1 MTARLLIDQ
10 VLPRSD
16 LAVTHAGVFPVPPQV
31 CYQTAR
37 QLDFFQSPL
46 IQALIGLRG
55 LPQRLADA
63 LTGHHT
69 PAGSARPRLRLGD
82 DLAGLGF
89 SLLGE
94 TPGVEL
100 VWGQVSRPWKPLAA
114 STRAP
119 RTAEEFAGFDQPG
132 FAKIAFSLRVGP
144 YGNGAS
150 ILTMETRVAL
160 TDDQS
165 RRRFRRYWRLIGP
178 FSTLIRR
185 MALRQVAAELRR
197 PKDQTGMSS
206 HGWRG
211 RRGARPKT
219 VTTKSGVPLSLGERI
234 RTRLEHEVDTR
245 SARLGVGLLRLTNG
259 GIARLWRRQALVL
272 TTRGRRS
279 GTERTVPLQYFPDGD
294 DPPAGR
300 HAGKSWCAMPLTT
313 LRRRGRA
320 RGASVVREGL
330 LAGGLPYLAVGDGPP
345 LVIFP
350 GFTANHA
357 NPSGAERQ
365 FHLRP
370 LMPLARHFT
379 LYWVSRKP
387 ALPPGSTITD
397 LAGHYA
403 HALAKEFTEPVA
415 IIGISTGGSIAQQ
428 FAIDHPKLVRRL
440 VLIATACQLGPAG
453 RRMQRDLARFTL
465 AGRPRRAWAAT
476 GPGLATTAAGGR
488 LYGRCCGWP
497 APSSIRRTLRH
508 AGDDRR
514 RGPLRRR
521 LPAASHHGP
530 NPDHRRGAGPQL
542 HSRAVPGD
550 RRAHPRRPTA
560 AVPRQGPR
568 PHRHVGLQARRR

>member
-119 RTAEEFAGFDQPG
+119 RTAAEFAGFDQPG

-144 YGNGAS
+144 YGNGTS

-185 MALRQVAAELRR
+185 MALGQVAAELRR

-206 HGWRG
+206 HGRRG
-211 RRGARPKT
+211 RRGGRPKT
-219 VTTKSGVPLSLGERI
+219 VTTRSGVPLSLGERI

-279 GTERTVPLQYFPDGD
+279 GKERIVPLQYFPDGD
-294 DPPAGR
+294 DLIVVAANSGLPSPPGWYCNLTADPRAKVEVGGR
-300 HAGKSWCAMPLTT
+300 TLAVRAQELSAEEAAAFWPHVLQAAPDYARY
-313 LRRRGRA
+313 LRRTSRRIP
-320 RGASVVREGL
+320 L
-330 LAGGLPYLAVGDGPP
+330 LRLIPCNPGHALGQHRRAVG
-345 LVIFP
+345 
-350 GFTANHA
+350 
-357 NPSGAERQ
+357 
-365 FHLRP
+365 
-370 LMPLARHFT
+370 
-379 LYWVSRKP
+379 
-387 ALPPGSTITD
+387 
-397 LAGHYA
+397 
-403 HALAKEFTEPVA
+403 
-415 IIGISTGGSIAQQ
+415 
-428 FAIDHPKLVRRL
+428 
-440 VLIATACQLGPAG
+440 
-453 RRMQRDLARFTL
+453 
-465 AGRPRRAWAAT
+465 
-476 GPGLATTAAGGR
+476 
-488 LYGRCCGWP
+488 
-497 APSSIRRTLRH
+497 
-508 AGDDRR
+508 
-514 RGPLRRR
+514 
-521 LPAASHHGP
+521 
-530 NPDHRRGAGPQL
+530 HR
-542 HSRAVPGD
+542 
-550 RRAHPRRPTA
+550 
-560 AVPRQGPR
+560 
-568 PHRHVGLQARRR
+568 